1 MQLVVSK
8 DFEIFALKE
17 VYLKHNAVNM
27 AYILTEM
34 NFQKLLKNVP
44 EVATLLSPE
53 VTAHAHNQVEDVA
66 TRHTSYI

>member
-1 MQLVVSK
+1 MVVSK

-27 AYILTEM
+27 AYILTEI

-53 VTAHAHNQVEDVA
+53 PLYCHLK
-66 TRHTSYI
+66 